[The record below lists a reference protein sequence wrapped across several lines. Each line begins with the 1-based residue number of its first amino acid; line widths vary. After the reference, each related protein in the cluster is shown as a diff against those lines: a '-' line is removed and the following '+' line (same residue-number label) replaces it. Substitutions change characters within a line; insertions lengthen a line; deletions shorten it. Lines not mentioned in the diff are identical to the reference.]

1 MVNCIHEIA
10 RGNFY
15 FQVSIVLNYSLNL
28 DFKDKN
34 ISSPI
39 EITDRNSKRNSQR
52 ILRSNCQFCVVTEWW
67 KSSDC
72 SSKIL
77 ASVH

>member
-39 EITDRNSKRNSQR
+39 EITETLKEIHKEFYGLIVSFV
-52 ILRSNCQFCVVTEWW
+52 L
-67 KSSDC
+67 
-72 SSKIL
+72 
-77 ASVH
+77 

>member
-10 RGNFY
+10 RVNFY
-15 FQVSIVLNYSLNL
+15 FQVSIALNYSLNL
-28 DFKDKN
+28 DFKDKS
-34 ISSPI
+34 ISSSI